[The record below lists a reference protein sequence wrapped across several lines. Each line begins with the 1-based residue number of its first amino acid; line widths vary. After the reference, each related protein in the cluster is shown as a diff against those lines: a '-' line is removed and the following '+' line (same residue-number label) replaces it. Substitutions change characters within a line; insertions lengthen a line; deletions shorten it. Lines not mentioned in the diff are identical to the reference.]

1 MSRTFPMR
9 HKLAAALRE
18 LAGIPYKDA
27 KAMHVS
33 QIISLFEFDHDP
45 IPHTH
50 GGPSLH
56 FNCMPRL
63 RAGHRLKTAKID
75 IPMIAKV
82 KRVSKAEQEFRQR
95 ILAKVMAITDF
106 TPAPEHQV
114 HNRPGINKP
123 KRKIPSRPFPK
134 GQRKMRSKR

>member
-45 IPHTH
+45 IPHAH

-95 ILAKVMAITDF
+95 ILAKGVPVFPSGA
-106 TPAPEHQV
+106 AAV
-114 HNRPGINKP
+114 VLKP

-134 GQRKMRSKR
+134 GQRKMRGKR